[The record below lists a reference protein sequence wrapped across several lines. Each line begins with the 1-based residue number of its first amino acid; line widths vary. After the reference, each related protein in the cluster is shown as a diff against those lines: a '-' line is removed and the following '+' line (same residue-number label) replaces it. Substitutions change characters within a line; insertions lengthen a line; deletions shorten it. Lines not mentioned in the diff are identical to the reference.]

1 MTNFHLEICAA
12 NLASA
17 LTAQRAGVHRIELCS
32 GLEAGGLTPSAGLI
46 RAAVAALSIPV
57 HVLIRP
63 REGDFCYTTAEL
75 DVMCDDIRLCRE
87 FGAAGVVIGAL
98 DEQGNLDMAAMN
110 AMVRAAE
117 GLHVTCHRA
126 FDSVPNPAEA
136 LEQLIAWGV
145 GRVLSS
151 GQATTAYEGRFL
163 LKKLVQQAAS
173 RIVVMPGAGIS
184 PKNISEIQATT
195 GASDFHMTGRRKV
208 TRSLP
213 GHEINGLA
221 WEYWESDEGKIRE
234 AMENLVRSRG

>member
-1 MTNFHLEICAA
+1 VTQFHLEICAA

-17 LTAQRAGVHRIELCS
+17 LTAQRAGAHRIELCS
-32 GLEAGGLTPSAGLI
+32 GLEAGGLTPSAGLV
-46 RAAVAALSIPV
+46 RAAVSALSIPV

-63 REGDFCYTTAEL
+63 REGDFCYSPEEVE
-75 DVMCDDIRLCRE
+75 VMCDDIRLCRD

-98 DEQGNLDMAAMN
+98 DERGELDTAAMT
-110 AMVRAAE
+110 AMLRAAE

-126 FDSVPNPAEA
+126 FDSVPDPVAA
-136 LEQLIAWGV
+136 LEQLIAWGL

-151 GQATTAYEGRFL
+151 GQATTAHEGRFL
-163 LKKLVQQAAS
+163 LKKLVAQS
-173 RIVVMPGAGIS
+173 SGRIAVMPGAGIS
-184 PKNISEIQATT
+184 PKNIGEVRAVT

-213 GHEINGLA
+213 GQEITGLA

-234 AMENLVRSRG
+234 TMGNLSLSKN